1 MRYVVGITGAS
12 GTIYGQR
19 LVEVLLLANHRVD
32 LIVTDAGFEVGRLE
46 LGWETSKDNLES
58 NIEFL
63 NRFYA
68 SRGVPTENLRV
79 YDLFNIASDIA
90 SGSVNV
96 EAMIVVPCS
105 MGTLASIATGQS
117 GNLLERVADVMLKE
131 KRQLVLVPR
140 ETPFST
146 IHLRNLLTV
155 AEAGAHVLPAMPGFY
170 HRPETLEDVVDF
182 VVGKILNTLN
192 LPQDILQQ
200 WMGD

>member
-1 MRYVVGITGAS
+1 LRYVVGITGAS

>member
-1 MRYVVGITGAS
+1 MVGITGAS